1 MGQNGTFGPNSC
13 EIPNASAV
21 LPDPGAPAYCWMKL
35 VKLQKIKES
44 NVNEFMAEKRQRERA
59 AEKEK
64 QKKQQIKLPPL

>member
-44 NVNEFMAEKRQRERA
+44 NVNEFMAEKS
-59 AEKEK
+59 EKEEEEEEEEK
-64 QKKQQIKLPPL
+64 VK

>member
-21 LPDPGAPAYCWMKL
+21 LPDPGAPAYCKMKL

-44 NVNEFMAEKRQRERA
+44 NVNEFMAEKSEEEEEEEE
-59 AEKEK
+59 EKVK
-64 QKKQQIKLPPL
+64 